1 MYATKIQMKPGCR
14 TSNNLQEIDSIYIE
28 GYPFYRFAKKSEVY
42 DYLNQNPR
50 TIQVAIAPYPYVIP
64 ALSAYGEKY
73 VRSEANGTSR
83 DNLLMGKNQHVTP
96 HPDGGWQVKGAGN
109 SRATVR
115 TETQKEAID
124 IARDIARNQESE
136 LFIHGENGRIRE
148 RDSHGHDPY
157 PPKG

>member
-1 MYATKIQMKPGCR
+1 MEKSRKVTHKNQPFFYCLLRISEKSPVRTAYAVKGVQYVRSEPGCR

-83 DNLLMGKNQHVTP
+83 DNLLNLPRV
-96 HPDGGWQVKGAGN
+96 
-109 SRATVR
+109 
-115 TETQKEAID
+115 
-124 IARDIARNQESE
+124 
-136 LFIHGENGRIRE
+136 
-148 RDSHGHDPY
+148 
-157 PPKG
+157 